1 MNKSKINYQLNKK
14 DMLMLIMDYLRQEG
28 FDRSYISLEEE
39 SKVNLYN
46 YEERLVILRKCILD
60 GEWDEAEN
68 FLEQLKKFENFPYL
82 SLLFEIKKEKLIEEV
97 ESQQNE
103 NTLEELAQELKEI
116 QALGQNE
123 KFNNLIEYLKEST
136 NHEDIN
142 NIISRRL
149 NIFMLIRENMKFMH
163 PVSNDEIIVEPGS
176 LIFLLSKLI
185 ENSINNNTNNKQY
198 NNQKEYTYDELMS
211 ILNNSKIYNNIN
223 NINNNINNFNNS
235 KNNINSKIKID
246 LSNNEIDEEDDEIFE
261 FDQKEYIN
269 KNPNKANSL
278 ITNSNNNNNNINNN
292 KNINKTQINKNNLIY
307 INNNNNNNNNYKNVN
322 YQIDAFQEKNE
333 ISTSFP
339 SQKVYKT
346 NLERLADTYDDLDLN
361 LQIQDN
367 SSSLTQSKLP
377 SKNINDLSDLDKE
390 EYYMKNCYDYY
401 NYDITSLTLKKVIE
415 DTHPIRC
422 CCYSPKGDYF
432 AIGTNSK
439 SLKIFDLSFIL
450 DSFNKRAFNTKE
462 KKYPNQKEVIGMIF
476 EEKDHHEG
484 SIYCI
489 DWSLSG
495 KLIAT
500 GSNDKTIKLMSIP
513 ELIENTEND
522 KIKNYTEPIELQITG
537 NEGIVRS
544 ICFDPTSDL
553 ILLSANLGEN
563 CVKIW
568 DTEKGE
574 NISILE
580 GHNASVN
587 CVKWSNDSQLF
598 ASSSLDKTIRFW
610 DIREEK
616 NTNLISGIQYA
627 NINDISIYSKK
638 GINNTLIACGHSDGL
653 VTIWDYNKRFV
664 VKELY
669 EHIEEV
675 RAVNFSPDGKYLI
688 TGSFDSTIK
697 IFDVNLDFKLMGQ
710 LSHKGRVVSCK
721 WHPEI
726 PIIISTSA
734 DCTARVWIPS
744 KF

>member
-1 MNKSKINYQLNKK
+1 MNKIENFKINKK
-14 DMLMLIMDYLRQEG
+14 DMLMLIMDYLREEG

-46 YEERLVILRKCILD
+46 YEERLVILRKSILD
-60 GEWDEAEN
+60 GEWDELEN
-68 FLEQLKKFENFPYL
+68 FLEQFKKIENFPYL
-82 SLLFEIKKEKLIEEV
+82 SLLFEIRKEKLIEDV

-116 QALGQNE
+116 QSLGQND
-123 KFNNLIEYLKEST
+123 KFNELIEYLKESS
-136 NHEDIN
+136 NHDEVN

-149 NIFMLIRENMKFMH
+149 NIFMMIRENMKFMH
-163 PVSNDEIIVEPGS
+163 PVCDNEVILKPGS
-176 LIFLLSKLI
+176 LNFLISNLI
-185 ENSINNNTNNKQY
+185 ENCIRNNNNINIHNK
-198 NNQKEYTYDELMS
+198 KEYSFNELIS
-211 ILNNSKIYNNIN
+211 ILKDNQNNNNNFQHN
-223 NINNNINNFNNS
+223 NINNNNINVNNV
-235 KNNINSKIKID
+235 NINSKINID
-246 LSNNEIDEEDDEIFE
+246 SSNNELEEEEEDIFN
-261 FDQKEYIN
+261 FDKKEN
-269 KNPNKANSL
+269 KVNSQ
-278 ITNSNNNNNNINNN
+278 NIN
-292 KNINKTQINKNNLIY
+292 INSINKNNKKY
-307 INNNNNNNNNYKNVN
+307 MYSNNNNNNNYKNVN
-322 YQIDAFQEKNE
+322 YQIEAFQEKNE
-333 ISTSFP
+333 ISTT
-339 SQKVYKT
+339 SQKIYKT

-361 LQIQDN
+361 IQIQDN
-367 SSSLTQSKLP
+367 SSSLTPSKIP
-377 SKNINDLSDLDKE
+377 SKNINDLSDLDQE

-415 DTHPIRC
+415 DSHPIRC
-422 CCYSPKGDYF
+422 CCFSPKGNYF

-439 SLKIFDLSFIL
+439 SIKIFDLSYIL
-450 DSFNKRAFNTKE
+450 DSFNKRAFNQRE
-462 KKYPNQKEVIGMIF
+462 KKYMNQKEIIGMIF

-513 ELIENTEND
+513 ELIDNNNNNICNED
-522 KIKNYTEPIELQITG
+522 KNKNYNEPIELQITG

-563 CVKIW
+563 YVKIW

-598 ASSSLDKTIRFW
+598 GSSSLDKTIRFW

-616 NTNLISGIQYA
+616 NINLISGIQYA

-638 GINNTLIACGHSDGL
+638 GLNNTYIACGHSDGL

-669 EHIEEV
+669 EHNEEV
-675 RAVNFSPDGKYLI
+675 RSVNFSPDGKYLI

-710 LSHKGRVVSCK
+710 LNHKGRVVSCK

-734 DCTARVWIPS
+734 DCTGRVWIPS

>member
-103 NTLEELAQELKEI
+103 
-116 QALGQNE
+116 
-123 KFNNLIEYLKEST
+123 KFNHLIEYLKEST
-136 NHEDIN
+136 NHDDVN

-149 NIFMLIRENMKFMH
+149 NIFMMIRENMKFMH

-176 LIFLLSKLI
+176 LNFLLSKLI
-185 ENSINNNTNNKQY
+185 ENCIKSNKN
-198 NNQKEYTYDELMS
+198 NNQKEYTYDELIS
-211 ILNNSKIYNNIN
+211 ILNNSKINNNIN
-223 NINNNINNFNNS
+223 NINNNINNFSNS

-278 ITNSNNNNNNINNN
+278 IANSNNNNNNINNN

-439 SLKIFDLSFIL
+439 S
-450 DSFNKRAFNTKE
+450 
-462 KKYPNQKEVIGMIF
+462 
-476 EEKDHHEG
+476 
-484 SIYCI
+484 
-489 DWSLSG
+489 
-495 KLIAT
+495 
-500 GSNDKTIKLMSIP
+500 
-513 ELIENTEND
+513 
-522 KIKNYTEPIELQITG
+522 
-537 NEGIVRS
+537 
-544 ICFDPTSDL
+544 
-553 ILLSANLGEN
+553 
-563 CVKIW
+563 
-568 DTEKGE
+568 
-574 NISILE
+574 
-580 GHNASVN
+580 
-587 CVKWSNDSQLF
+587 
-598 ASSSLDKTIRFW
+598 
-610 DIREEK
+610 
-616 NTNLISGIQYA
+616 
-627 NINDISIYSKK
+627 
-638 GINNTLIACGHSDGL
+638 
-653 VTIWDYNKRFV
+653 
-664 VKELY
+664 
-669 EHIEEV
+669 
-675 RAVNFSPDGKYLI
+675 
-688 TGSFDSTIK
+688 
-697 IFDVNLDFKLMGQ
+697 
-710 LSHKGRVVSCK
+710 
-721 WHPEI
+721 
-726 PIIISTSA
+726 
-734 DCTARVWIPS
+734 
-744 KF
+744 

>member
-1 MNKSKINYQLNKK
+1 MNKIENFKINKK
-14 DMLMLIMDYLRQEG
+14 DMLMLIMDYLREEG

-46 YEERLVILRKCILD
+46 YEERLVILRKSILD
-60 GEWDEAEN
+60 GEWDELEN
-68 FLEQLKKFENFPYL
+68 FLEQFKKIENFPYL
-82 SLLFEIKKEKLIEEV
+82 SLLFEIRKEKLIEDV

-116 QALGQNE
+116 QSLGQND
-123 KFNNLIEYLKEST
+123 KFHELIEYLKESS
-136 NHEDIN
+136 NHDEVN

-149 NIFMLIRENMKFMH
+149 NIFMMIRENMKFMH
-163 PVSNDEIIVEPGS
+163 PVCDNEVILKPGS
-176 LIFLLSKLI
+176 LNFLISNLI
-185 ENSINNNTNNKQY
+185 ENCIRNNNNINIHNK
-198 NNQKEYTYDELMS
+198 KEYSFNELIS
-211 ILNNSKIYNNIN
+211 ILKDNQNNNNNFQHN
-223 NINNNINNFNNS
+223 NINNNNINVNNV
-235 KNNINSKIKID
+235 NINSKINID
-246 LSNNEIDEEDDEIFE
+246 SSNNELEEEEEDIFN
-261 FDQKEYIN
+261 FDKKEN
-269 KNPNKANSL
+269 KVNSQ
-278 ITNSNNNNNNINNN
+278 NIN
-292 KNINKTQINKNNLIY
+292 INSINKNNKKY
-307 INNNNNNNNNYKNVN
+307 MYSNNNNNNNYKNVN
-322 YQIDAFQEKNE
+322 YQIEAFQEKNE
-333 ISTSFP
+333 ISTT
-339 SQKVYKT
+339 SQKIYKT

-361 LQIQDN
+361 IQIQDN
-367 SSSLTQSKLP
+367 SSSLTPSKIP
-377 SKNINDLSDLDKE
+377 SKNINDLSDLDQE

-415 DTHPIRC
+415 DSHPIRC
-422 CCYSPKGDYF
+422 CCFSPKGNYF

-439 SLKIFDLSFIL
+439 SIKIFDLSYIL
-450 DSFNKRAFNTKE
+450 DSFNKRAFNQRE
-462 KKYPNQKEVIGMIF
+462 KKYMNQKEIIGMIF

-513 ELIENTEND
+513 ELIDNNNNNICNED
-522 KIKNYTEPIELQITG
+522 KNKNYNEPIELQITG

-563 CVKIW
+563 YVKIW

-598 ASSSLDKTIRFW
+598 GSSSLDKTIRFW

-616 NTNLISGIQYA
+616 NINLISGIQYA

-638 GINNTLIACGHSDGL
+638 GLNNTYIACGHSDGL

-669 EHIEEV
+669 EHNEEV
-675 RAVNFSPDGKYLI
+675 RSVNFSPDGKYLI

-710 LSHKGRVVSCK
+710 LNHKGRVVSCK

-734 DCTARVWIPS
+734 DCTGRVWIPS